1 MPPVIE
7 VIPNQS
13 ERTQP
18 LFAREEEY
26 ITFRETFMSQ
36 AIPEL
41 ERSMEARRN
50 SEKESRERLLR

>member
-7 VIPNQS
+7 VIANQS

-18 LFAREEEY
+18 LFPREEEY
-26 ITFRETFMSQ
+26 VSFREAFMSQ

>member
-18 LFAREEEY
+18 LFAHEEDY
-26 ITFRETFMSQ
+26 VSFREAFMNQ